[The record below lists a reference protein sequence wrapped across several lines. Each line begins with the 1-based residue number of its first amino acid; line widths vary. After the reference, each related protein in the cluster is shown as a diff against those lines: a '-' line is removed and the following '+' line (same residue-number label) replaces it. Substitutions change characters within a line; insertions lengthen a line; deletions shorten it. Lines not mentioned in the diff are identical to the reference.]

1 MGPGRVSRGVDVGPR
16 AYRPPMDERQL
27 SLDDLGTPLCD
38 VTFVVVDLETTGG
51 KPKDAGITEIGA
63 VKVRGGEVLG
73 EFQTLVNPGVAI
85 PPFIAALTGITDRM
99 LAGAPSVAAA
109 TASFWEFAHGAVL
122 VAHNAPYDMGFLRGA
137 CELTGIPWPSP
148 RVADTARLAR
158 RALTRDEVRNCK
170 LETLAKHF
178 KSPTPPCHRAL
189 DDARATVTVL
199 HGLFDRM
206 GSLGVQSLEDLLAFG
221 GRTTPQQR
229 TKRHL
234 IEGVPEAPG
243 VYVFRDA
250 QGRAL
255 YVGTSRNL
263 RQRVRSYFT
272 AAETRP
278 RMSEMV
284 GIAARVDPIVC
295 ATDLEARVRELRLIV
310 EHQPPYNRRS
320 RHPERMAWVA
330 LTREAHPRLV
340 TVPRVRDAHVAAIG
354 PFSGRGAAT
363 LAIEALQAALPLR
376 TCTERLPRTPR
387 RAAGCVRAELGQC
400 AAPCAEAGDGES
412 YAETAASAYAAMTGD
427 TRAVVTALLE
437 RMSELSEEGKFEQA
451 RAWRDRLESYLRG
464 CLRDEQLA
472 ALGAAEEVVAAQCV
486 DGAWQIHVMR
496 YGRLAAAGVAARGE
510 DPRPRV
516 EALGMAADVV
526 EPGEALVEETE
537 ILWRW
542 LTDGATRLVRS
553 SQSLAL
559 PLHIGGA
566 HLDVVRE
573 ARAAAETLRY
583 TDDRRSLRPSA

>member
-1 MGPGRVSRGVDVGPR
+1 
-16 AYRPPMDERQL
+16 MDERQL

-51 KPKDAGITEIGA
+51 KPQAAGITEIGA

-178 KSPTPPCHRAL
+178 TSPTPPCHRAL
-189 DDARATVTVL
+189 DDARATVAVL

-376 TCTERLPRTPR
+376 TCTERLPRKPR
-387 RAAGCVRAELGQC
+387 RTAGCVRAELGQC
-400 AAPCAEAGDGES
+400 AAPCAEAGDVDS
-412 YAETAASAYAAMTGD
+412 YAATAAAVHAAMTGD

-437 RMSELSEEGKFEQA
+437 RMSELSEEGRFEQA

-486 DGAWQIHVMR
+486 DGAWHIHVMR

-516 EALGMAADVV
+516 EALVMAADVV

-583 TDDRRSLRPSA
+583 TEDRRSLRPSA

>member
-1 MGPGRVSRGVDVGPR
+1 
-16 AYRPPMDERQL
+16 MDERQL
-27 SLDDLGTPLCD
+27 SLDDLGTPLRD

-51 KPKDAGITEIGA
+51 KPQDAGITEIGA

-73 EFQTLVNPGVAI
+73 EFQTLVNPGVAV

-99 LAGAPSVAAA
+99 LAGAPSVMAA
-109 TASFWEFAHGAVL
+109 TASFWEFAQGAVL

-137 CELTGIPWPSP
+137 CDKTGIAWPSP

-178 KSPTPPCHRAL
+178 HSPTPPCHRAL
-189 DDARATVTVL
+189 DDARATVAVL

-234 IEGVPEAPG
+234 LEGVPEAPG

-263 RQRVRSYFT
+263 RQRVRTYFT
-272 AAETRP
+272 AAETRA

-330 LTREAHPRLV
+330 LTREPHPRLV
-340 TVPRVRDAHVAAIG
+340 TVSRVRDAHVAAIG
-354 PFSGRGAAT
+354 PFSGRGAAA
-363 LAIEALQAALPLR
+363 LAIEALQAAIPLR
-376 TCTERLPRTPR
+376 TCTDRLPKRPR
-387 RAAGCVRAELGQC
+387 RAAGCVRAQLGQC
-400 AAPCAEAGDGES
+400 AAPCAHEGDAQS
-412 YAETAASAYAAMTGD
+412 YAETAAAAHAALTGD
-427 TRAVVTALLE
+427 TRTVVSALLD
-437 RMSELSEEGKFEQA
+437 RMAALSEEGRFEQA
-451 RAWRDRLESYLRG
+451 RSWRDRLEAYLRG

-472 ALGAAEEVVAAQCV
+472 ALGAADEVVAAQCV
-486 DGAWQIHVMR
+486 DGAWHIHVVR
-496 YGRLAAAGVAARGE
+496 FGRLAAAGLVPRG
-510 DPRPRV
+510 DNPRPRLD
-516 EALGMAADVV
+516 ALVQTADAV
-526 EPGEALVEETE
+526 EPDEALVEETE
-537 ILWRW
+537 MLWRW
-542 LTDGATRLVRS
+542 LTDGATRLVRAS
-553 SQSLAL
+553 HPLAL
-559 PLHIGGA
+559 PVHVGGA

-573 ARAAAETLRY
+573 ARAAAESLRY

>member
-1 MGPGRVSRGVDVGPR
+1 
-16 AYRPPMDERQL
+16 MDERQL

-51 KPKDAGITEIGA
+51 KPQAAGITEIGA

-178 KSPTPPCHRAL
+178 TSPTPPCHRAL
-189 DDARATVTVL
+189 DDARATVAVL

-206 GSLGVQSLEDLLAFG
+206 GSLGVQSLEDLLDFG

-250 QGRAL
+250 QGRTL

-278 RMSEMV
+278 RRSEMV

-376 TCTERLPRTPR
+376 TCTERLPRKPR
-387 RAAGCVRAELGQC
+387 RTAGCVRAELGQC
-400 AAPCAEAGDGES
+400 AAPCAEAGDVDS
-412 YAETAASAYAAMTGD
+412 YAATAAAVHAAMTGD

-437 RMSELSEEGKFEQA
+437 RMSELSEEGRFEQA

-486 DGAWQIHVMR
+486 DGAWHIHVMR

-516 EALGMAADVV
+516 EALVMAADVV